1 MPTNVC
7 TILPTYNERDNIA
20 LLIDGVLEN
29 AVTPH
34 RVIVVDDNSP
44 DGTGAL
50 ADRLAS
56 KDPQVHVMHR
66 LGKEGLGAAYLA
78 GFQWSLEHDFDVIV
92 EMDADGSHKP
102 EQLHRLLAALR
113 NADLVL
119 GSRWVDG
126 GEVVNWHKGRAN
138 HPALVQVAPLP
149 VHRDFNKDGKRTG
162 DKVET
167 GMFGINQHGTRP
179 AKVIGGVGN
188 WSEGCLVGQY
198 WPNHL
203 KFIETLKQDARYQ
216 ADNNFLFT
224 TAVIDGDAFAT
235 FNAFGEK

>member
-1 MPTNVC
+1 MNLADK
-7 TILPTYNERDNIA
+7 ILAYYIEKGFSYSTAPFTFNICYLEGSNE
-20 LLIDGVLEN
+20 DGTAN
-29 AVTPH
+29 A
-34 RVIVVDDNSP
+34 DKP
-44 DGTGAL
+44 DGWN
-50 ADRLAS
+50 DRRIVFTVLDGICKIVMNVAATTEPGV
-56 KDPQVHVMHR
+56 KATFDP
-66 LGKEGLGAAYLA
+66 AAAKRGGVARIAFGQYTA
-78 GFQWSLEHDFDVIV
+78 WRIGF
-92 EMDADGSHKP
+92 
-102 EQLHRLLAALR
+102 
-113 NADLVL
+113 
-119 GSRWVDG
+119 
-126 GEVVNWHKGRAN
+126 HKGRAN